1 MDYLNEEINV
11 MDYLGMVTT
20 GAQLA
25 WEIKELAERV
35 YANRWQSFY
44 LSQRVDAVNNAVA
57 SYEEFNSL
65 PKEEQ
70 AKQQLVMQQFIDVLI
85 SCRKHLRKFS
95 KNNNWLREAW
105 NADDAEKKFDRL
117 NRRLTAIVGDLN
129 LAISSSTQLRQVQ
142 QELTDEARADED
154 RDARLKDAQAFR
166 EMLDALMKAANE
178 TNNHI
183 STLQDNN
190 EKRHKRLI
198 KTFKRTAQSFKDKE
212 YGIDKHIII
221 RKGNLHINKED
232 EKKEKLLNYGSWST
246 DCSIYCGTWFGH
258 PVAIRKITQCEPKSK
273 KIRLFTRETEILR
286 RMNTP
291 FVVRLHGAFYDPDE
305 KAAVQ
310 VLEYL
315 ENYKPLDELITENY
329 SELSDKRHTVAYQVA
344 QTLSLLHE
352 RGIEYTDLTLNG
364 VLVNGKGNVKII
376 GISYAKSDNA
386 SLPSTSLSSLDCIC
400 KPKETLVNPHK
411 RSHADVYSFGVLLWS
426 LFEAGKIPLREQ
438 CQERGI
444 TQKHQ
449 METKLIKML
458 EQEQAGTASA
468 KELYS
473 QEIPSEYL
481 ALIRKCRHID
491 PNARPQLQDV
501 VEELER
507 IEIQLQISKQQSKE
521 TKTSDNKAAF
531 QSVLS
536 LTRDNEEPASDAPD
550 KANVRAPSGDITF
563 EA

>member
-1 MDYLNEEINV
+1 MDYA
-11 MDYLGMVTT
+11 GMVTT
-20 GAQLA
+20 GVQLA

-35 YANRWQSFY
+35 YANRWQSLY
-44 LSQRVDAVNNAVA
+44 LSQRVGAVNNAVA
-57 SYEEFNSL
+57 SYKEFDSL
-65 PKEEQ
+65 SAQEQ
-70 AKQQLVMQQFIDVLI
+70 AKQREVMQQFIDVLV

-95 KNNNWLREAW
+95 KNSNWLREAW
-105 NADDAEKKFDRL
+105 NANDAEKKFDRL
-117 NRRLTAIVGDLN
+117 NRRLTGVVGDLN
-129 LAISSSTQLRQVQ
+129 LAISSGTLLRQVQ

-166 EMLDALMKAANE
+166 EMLDALMEAANE

-190 EKRHKRLI
+190 KKRHRRLV

-221 RKGNLHINKED
+221 RKNNLHISKEN
-232 EKKEKLLNYGSWST
+232 EKEEKLLNYGTWST
-246 DCSIYCGTWFGH
+246 DCKIYRGKWFGH
-258 PVAIRKITQCEPKSK
+258 LVAIRKITQCEPKSK
-273 KIRLFTRETEILR
+273 KMRLFNRETEILR

-305 KAAVQ
+305 KEAVQ

-315 ENYKPLDELITENY
+315 EDYKPLDELITENY
-329 SELSDKRHTVAYQVA
+329 SELSDKKHNVAYQVA

-386 SLPSTSLSSLDCIC
+386 SLASTSASSLDCIC
-400 KPKETLVNPHK
+400 KPKETLVNEQK

-426 LFEAGKIPLREQ
+426 LFEGGGIPLREQ
-438 CQERGI
+438 CQGRGI

-449 METKLIKML
+449 MKTKLITML

-481 ALIRKCRHID
+481 ELIRKCRHID
-491 PNARPQLQDV
+491 PIARPQLNDV

-507 IEIQLQISKQQSKE
+507 IEIQLQISEQQLKE
-521 TKTSDNKAAF
+521 TITSDKKAAF
-531 QSVLS
+531 QRVLS
-536 LTRDNEEPASDAPD
+536 QTSDNEKPASDAPGE
-550 KANVRAPSGDITF
+550 ANVRASSGDVTY